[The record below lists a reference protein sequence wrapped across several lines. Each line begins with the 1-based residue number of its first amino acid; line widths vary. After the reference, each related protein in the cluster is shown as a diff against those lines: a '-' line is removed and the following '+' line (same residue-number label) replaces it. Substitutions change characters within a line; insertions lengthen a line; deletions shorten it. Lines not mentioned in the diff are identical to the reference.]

1 MESVLDLSGV
11 WNLQLDKN
19 RKGLKRP
26 FEDSML
32 LPGTT
37 SYNKKGE
44 VNISKEIGCL
54 TDEYK
59 FEGHIWLTKDIEIT
73 QDIEG
78 KTCHLYLERTRVT
91 TLWIDEIEVGSRTS
105 LNTPHVYDVTD
116 YLKSGKHTI
125 TILVDNT
132 NYPTKGGH
140 LTSPDTQTNWIGIT
154 GKMELQFFNQAYIE
168 EVQVYPNLKDMSIFV
183 RVQLCGT
190 SQGTIVAVANSYNA
204 ETEHNVNAIEVDY
217 STPQVEFTYFLG
229 NDALLWSEFQ
239 PNLYQLKLNLR
250 NQDENVDVKVTTFG
264 LREFKTSENK
274 FLINGKP
281 TFLRGKHDGLIFP
294 LTGFAPTTAQEWIKI
309 IDISKSYGI
318 NHYRFH
324 TCCPPEAA
332 FIAADILGIYLEP
345 ELPFWGTV
353 TDEKDEGHNQIEQDY
368 LLEEGYSILKEFG
381 NHPSF
386 VMMSLGNE
394 LWGSKDKLNQILKEY
409 KEFDSRH
416 LYTQGSN
423 NYQFFPV
430 ILEEDDFFCGVRLS
444 KNRLFR
450 GSYAMCD
457 APLGHIQTDY
467 PNTYKDYD
475 EVLKPSKQLET
486 DNSKLT
492 EDGLVEIQYGT
503 EAKKVKADGQEE
515 LLIPKI
521 PVISHEIGQF
531 ATYPNFDEIK
541 KYTGSLKA
549 RNFEVFYQRL
559 VDKGLDHL
567 AKDYFYCSGK
577 LSMACYKEEL
587 EAAFRSR
594 ELAGF
599 QLLDLQDFS
608 GQGTALVGV
617 LDAFMESKEL
627 ITPEEWRSFCSD
639 AVLLARF
646 EKYNYYAQEEFLTH
660 IELTY
665 YKDIPIS
672 NLQLIW
678 ELKDENTIYENG
690 ETEFSIQDQMNYI
703 DICDLSI
710 NMPEVKVMK
719 KMILSLAIKDTEI
732 YKDYEIWIYPKEIT
746 LDKSGLLLYK
756 ELTEEAIKYL
766 DQGKNILLFPKP
778 NKVRN
783 SIPGFY
789 SADFWCYPMFR
800 SISQM
805 FNKELPIGTMGLL
818 IDDSHP
824 ALKHFES
831 EKYSTYQWW
840 NIVMNSCSV
849 ILDGTNKELQPII
862 QTIDNFER
870 NHKLGL
876 MFECKVGNGKVL
888 VCACDFDKVIESVEG
903 KQFIF
908 SIMNYM
914 KSEEFQPQYD
924 MCKDELINRLG

>member
-1 MESVLDLSGV
+1 MVKKVDLSGV

-19 RKGLKRP
+19 KEGLKLP
-26 FEDSML
+26 FRDTMM

-37 SYNKKGE
+37 SYYKKGE
-44 VNISKEIGCL
+44 VDNAKEIGFL

-59 FEGHIWLTKDIEIT
+59 FEGQIWLSKEIEIPKEME
-73 QDIEG
+73 DKIV
-78 KTCHLYLERTRVT
+78 HLYLERTRFT
-91 TLWIDEIEVGSRTS
+91 KLWIDNMEVGAQNS
-105 LNTPHVYDVTD
+105 LNTPHIYDVTK
-116 YLKSGKHTI
+116 YLTNGLHTV
-125 TILVDNT
+125 TIMVDNT
-132 NYPTKGGH
+132 NYLTKGGH

-154 GKMELQFFNQAYIE
+154 GRVELQIFNKIYIE
-168 EVQVYPNLKDMSIFV
+168 DLWVYPNVKDKTISIKTNIYGS
-183 RVQLCGT
+183 R
-190 SQGTIVAVANSYNA
+190 QGTIVASVNCFNTDNS
-204 ETEHNVNAIEVDY
+204 HDVKSIEISY
-217 STPQVEFTYFLG
+217 HTPQVEFTYFLG
-229 NDALLWSEFQ
+229 DDALLWSEFT
-239 PNLYQLKLNLR
+239 PNLYELTIDL
-250 NQDENVDVKVTTFG
+250 EFHGEIVDTNKTIFG
-264 LREFKTSENK
+264 LREFKASTNK
-274 FLINGKP
+274 FFINGKT

-294 LTGFAPTTAQEWIKI
+294 LTGFAPTTVEEWIKVLK
-309 IDISKSYGI
+309 ISKSYGI

-332 FIAADILGIYLEP
+332 FIAADMLGIYLEP

-353 TDEKDEGHNQIEQDY
+353 TDEKDENHNQVEQDY
-368 LLEEGYSILKEFG
+368 LLEEGYAILKSFG

-394 LWGSKDKLNQILKEY
+394 LWGSKEKLNEILKGY
-409 KEFDSRH
+409 KEFDNRH

-423 NYQFFPV
+423 NFQFFPV

-475 EVLKPSKQLET
+475 EVLKPSMQIET

-503 EAKKVKADGQEE
+503 EAKKVKASGQEE
-515 LLIPKI
+515 QLIPNI
-521 PVISHEIGQF
+521 PVVSHEIGQY
-531 ATYPNFDEIK
+531 ATYPNFDEIN

-549 RNFEVFYQRL
+549 RNFEVFYERL
-559 VDKGLDHL
+559 ADKGLDHL

-577 LSMACYKEEL
+577 LAMACYKEEM

-617 LDAFMESKEL
+617 LDAFMESKGL

-639 AVLLARF
+639 SVLMARF
-646 EKYNYYAQEEFLTH
+646 EKYNFLASEEFKSH

-665 YKDIPIS
+665 FREMPIT

-678 ELKDENTIYENG
+678 ELRDENDIYEYG
-690 ETEFSIQDQMNYI
+690 ETAITIQEQKNYI

-710 NMPEVKVMK
+710 KMPAVTSMK
-719 KMILSLAIKDTEI
+719 KLLFSLSIKDTEI
-732 YKDYEIWIYPKEIT
+732 YKVYELWIYPNEVVVDQSDLFIYDD
-746 LDKSGLLLYK
+746 LSA
-756 ELTEEAIKYL
+756 EAMINL
-766 DQGKNILLFPKP
+766 EQGKNILLLP
-778 NKVRN
+778 NPSTIKN

-800 SISQM
+800 SISEM

-818 IDDSHP
+818 IDNIHP
-824 ALKHFES
+824 ALKYFES

-840 NIVMNSCSV
+840 NIVMNSCSI
-849 ILDGTNKELQPII
+849 ILDGTNKDLQPII

-876 MFECKVGNGKVL
+876 LFECKVGNGKVL
-888 VCACDFDKVIESVEG
+888 VCSCNFDKVIESVEG
-903 KQFIF
+903 KQFF
-908 SIMNYM
+908 YSIMNYM
-914 KSEEFQPQYD
+914 KSEEFQPQFE
-924 MCKDELINRLG
+924 MSMDELKNKIK